1 MDKLGHYRIE
11 ATLGQGAM
19 GVVYRATDERLER
32 TVALKVLSLSL
43 SSEERAE
50 YAARLQQEAKS
61 AARLN
66 HPNIITVYDCGD
78 IDDHAFLA
86 IEFVDGKTLQSLLAS
101 GVKISP
107 AKLVK
112 LAGQLFGALAY
123 AHEHDVVHRDIK
135 PANLM
140 LTPDG
145 RLKITDF
152 GIAQLPTS
160 DLTRVGTVVGSPRYM
175 APEQVEGK
183 KLDGRADIFAA
194 GIVLYEILT
203 GKRPFDGEHVATIA
217 YRILH
222 ETPEDIR
229 SINPD
234 VPEWLAELVMRC
246 LEKDPANRFQTA
258 REARSALREQASTA
272 AVVGGNGSGNGKP
285 AEANGGEAAPKAS
298 KPVVEESTGGKRNLL
313 PWLGLGGVVLVIA
326 LGVGLMGRKPAKPA
340 TTVVEA
346 PAAAPA
352 IEPEVLP
359 PPGASGSLP
368 AQAAMPMQQNV
379 AADAPP
385 PPSKMPID
393 PNENARPK
401 ADSEQDKAAAKKAKT
416 KGKTAQEAAPAA
428 EPPKPLEH
436 HEPPPPPPKKE
447 PEKKAPVEKQ
457 DDRSLLERLAGC
469 TADGQCPKSKLPPK
483 RDR

>member
-1 MDKLGHYRIE
+1 
-11 ATLGQGAM
+11 M

-78 IDDHAFLA
+78 IDEHAFLA

-107 AKLVK
+107 SKVVK

-222 ETPEDIR
+222 EPPEDIR
-229 SINPD
+229 SLNPE

-272 AVVGGNGSGNGKP
+272 AVVGNNGSGNGKP
-285 AEANGGEAAPKAS
+285 VESNGIEPAPKPA
-298 KPVVEESTGGKRNLL
+298 KPVAEEVKREKRSLM
-313 PWLGLGGVVLVIA
+313 PWLAVAGVVVVGV
-326 LGVGLMGRKPAKPA
+326 LGVGLMARKHTP
-340 TTVVEA
+340 
-346 PAAAPA
+346 AAPA
-352 IEPEVLP
+352 VVAAPTAAPAVEPEVLP

-393 PNENARPK
+393 LSENASPK
-401 ADSEQDKAAAKKAKT
+401 ADAEQDKAAAKKG
-416 KGKTAQEAAPAA
+416 KGKAKLTQEAAPVA
-428 EPPKPLEH
+428 EPPKPVEH

-447 PEKKAPVEKQ
+447 PEKKAPADKQ